1 MISSLS
7 LLPLRKTLRYH
18 QGSFSPLGGLVNR
31 EELSELEAK
40 LESLRAEP
48 AGDELVRV
56 LNDLAYNGLYYLPSE
71 KAEAYAS
78 EARNLAERLGLDEA
92 LAQSLLTL
100 GVIKLDTG
108 NYPDA
113 MAFCRSSLK
122 LSERIGNPKGIA
134 SAQGTIGNIF
144 WNMGSV
150 EKALEQYIAS
160 LHTKQGYGASPDVLA
175 HSYYNIG
182 SCYLSQKEL
191 DRAESAFEFVRG
203 VWEASGDRAKI
214 AFIYNNIGAVH
225 KERNELVKAMDCLGR
240 ALEIRLETGQKKN
253 AAGTLGLIGDLQKQA
268 GNLES
273 ALDFYSKSIALSDD
287 TDYKRGSAYALC
299 RRGGVLVLLGKHS
312 EAEES
317 ILRSME
323 ICESIG
329 LSKMTIDCLEEM
341 MNLHEARGEL
351 GKALAVARELKAK
364 QEEHLNRENL
374 QRIAELQVQYET
386 ERKEQE
392 SEIYRLKNVELEK
405 KNEEL
410 SQALEHVRRLQGML
424 PICSHCKKIRDDSG
438 YWEQIESYISKHSE
452 TEFSHSICPE
462 CLKELYGSGDMP

>member
-1 MISSLS
+1 M
-7 LLPLRKTLRYH
+7 
-18 QGSFSPLGGLVNR
+18 NR
-31 EELSELEAK
+31 EELQGLEER
-40 LESLRAEP
+40 LETLRALP
-48 AGDELVRV
+48 DGAELVQV
-56 LNDLAYNGLYYLPSE
+56 LNDLAYNGLYYLPPE

-78 EARNLAERLGLDEA
+78 EARDLAERLGLDEEQA
-92 LAQSLLTL
+92 RSLLTL

-113 MAFCRSSLK
+113 MAFCRNSLK
-122 LSERIGNPKGIA
+122 ISERTGNPKGMA
-134 SAQGTIGNIF
+134 AAQGTIGNVF

-150 EKALEQYIAS
+150 EKALEHYLAS
-160 LHTKQGYGASPDVLA
+160 LKTKQESGAGPDILA

-182 SCYLSQKEL
+182 SCYLSQKKL
-191 DRAESAFEFVRG
+191 DKAESAFEFVRG

-214 AFIYNNIGAVH
+214 AFIYNNMGAIH
-225 KERNELVKAMDCLGR
+225 KERNEIHKAMDCLGK

-253 AAGTLGLIGDLQKQA
+253 AAGTLGLLGDLQKQA

-273 ALDFYSKSIALSDD
+273 ALDFYSKSIALSEE

-299 RRGGVLVLLGKHS
+299 QRGGVLVLLGRLP
-312 EAEES
+312 EAGES
-317 ILRSME
+317 ILRAME
-323 ICESIG
+323 ISESIG
-329 LSKMTIDCLEEM
+329 LSNMTIDCLEEM
-341 MNLHEARGEL
+341 MNLHEAKGEL
-351 GKALAVARELKAK
+351 KEALAVARDLKARH
-364 QEEHLNRENL
+364 EEHLNRENL

-392 SEIYRLKNVELEK
+392 SEIYRLRNVELER

-462 CLKELYGSGDMP
+462 CLKNLYESGDSP